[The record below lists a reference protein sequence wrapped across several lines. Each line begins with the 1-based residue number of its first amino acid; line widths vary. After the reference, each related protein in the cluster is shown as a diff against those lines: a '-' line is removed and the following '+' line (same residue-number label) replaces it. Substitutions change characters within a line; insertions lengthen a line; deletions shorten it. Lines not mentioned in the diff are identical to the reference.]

1 MWGSVAP
8 QMFQKSRTRR
18 GVKRSEKR
26 CEKMKDSC
34 SSISKL
40 LERYF
45 DQEVTD
51 KERVLVEGHLH
62 GCPACRDALK
72 SLEGLST
79 IIKVPVEEAIQEE
92 DFPWVWQKI
101 EREIRL
107 QKKLTWWQSLRSWID
122 ISPLFRRKVWIP
134 AVATVV
140 VLLFITAQIIFKKTP
155 SYPDASVV
163 EYVESQTD
171 NVMVYQLEK
180 PKVTV
185 IWLFEGPER
194 EQTTM

>member
-1 MWGSVAP
+1 
-8 QMFQKSRTRR
+8 
-18 GVKRSEKR
+18 
-26 CEKMKDSC
+26 MKDFC
-34 SSISKL
+34 SSVSKL
-40 LERYF
+40 LEKYF

-51 KERVLVEGHLH
+51 KERVLVESHLH

-72 SLEGLST
+72 SLEELST
-79 IIKVPVEEAIQEE
+79 FIRVPVEVAIQKE

-140 VLLFITAQIIFKKTP
+140 VLLFITAQIIFKETP
-155 SYPDASVV
+155 SYADASVV
-163 EYVESQTD
+163 EYVESETD

-180 PKVTV
+180 QKVTV
-185 IWLFEGPER
+185 IWVFDEPAKD
-194 EQTTM
+194 QTTS